1 VQTTRFRLWL
11 YDSKARPDWTHVK
24 LVDPPQYTGGHVVE
38 VTVAGDGSDLRR
50 LFAERPNIFAA
61 CLEVSQEED

>member
-1 VQTTRFRLWL
+1 VLP
-11 YDSKARPDWTHVK
+11 AREARGFT
-24 LVDPPQYTGGHVVE
+24 QYTAGHVVE